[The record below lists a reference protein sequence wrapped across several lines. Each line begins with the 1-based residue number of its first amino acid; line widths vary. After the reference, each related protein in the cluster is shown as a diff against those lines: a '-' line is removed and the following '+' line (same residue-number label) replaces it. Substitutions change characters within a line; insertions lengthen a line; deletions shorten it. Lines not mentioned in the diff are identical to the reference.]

1 MKIINLY
8 YCDKYL
14 GRFNT
19 DFWIFNEK
27 SLCEV
32 LGDRRAITAFELF
45 SSLKFND
52 LDELMRDVDVEKI
65 KVEKGTLITTF
76 FIKDKIL
83 SEECFINSLSNFN
96 KGLKRSPIEIEHY
109 GYIRFTSQMN
119 NNVTKEMRNT
129 LVPFADSIEDKIYDI
144 LGAIYKALLVNKT
157 PLLLGDRTKSGI
169 FLFFMYYRYY
179 IATKED
185 NEWYLHIRE

>member
-1 MKIINLY
+1 
-8 YCDKYL
+8 
-14 GRFNT
+14 
-19 DFWIFNEK
+19 
-27 SLCEV
+27 
-32 LGDRRAITAFELF
+32 
-45 SSLKFND
+45 
-52 LDELMRDVDVEKI
+52 
-65 KVEKGTLITTF
+65 
-76 FIKDKIL
+76 
-83 SEECFINSLSNFN
+83 
-96 KGLKRSPIEIEHY
+96 
-109 GYIRFTSQMN
+109 MN

-157 PLLLGDRTKSGI
+157 PSLLGGDRTKSGI